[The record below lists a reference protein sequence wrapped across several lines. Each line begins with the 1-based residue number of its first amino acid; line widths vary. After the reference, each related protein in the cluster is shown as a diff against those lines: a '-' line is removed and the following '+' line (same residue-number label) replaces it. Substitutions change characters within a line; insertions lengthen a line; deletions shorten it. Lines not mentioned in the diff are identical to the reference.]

1 MHFGYRKSILQEG
14 RYILLDAKFELIPA
28 SAEEITAVMQRNLEF
43 RKDRQPSL
51 STPNAGSIFRN
62 PANDSAG
69 RLLEKAGV
77 KGLKQGGAQVWLGHA
92 NFIVNME
99 DATSTDVSMLM
110 NKMYNEVKDKY
121 TIKLEP
127 EVKFIGIKSKEEDEL
142 WDTMLN
148 KK

>member
-1 MHFGYRKSILQEG
+1 
-14 RYILLDAKFELIPA
+14 
-28 SAEEITAVMQRNLEF
+28 
-43 RKDRQPSL
+43 
-51 STPNAGSIFRN
+51 
-62 PANDSAG
+62 
-69 RLLEKAGV
+69 
-77 KGLKQGGAQVWLGHA
+77 
-92 NFIVNME
+92 
-99 DATSTDVSMLM
+99 MLM